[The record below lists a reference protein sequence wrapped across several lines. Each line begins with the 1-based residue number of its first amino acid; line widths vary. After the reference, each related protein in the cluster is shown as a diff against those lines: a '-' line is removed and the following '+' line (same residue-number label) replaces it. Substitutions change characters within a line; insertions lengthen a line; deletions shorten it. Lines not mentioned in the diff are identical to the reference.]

1 MQTLI
6 LNHYP
11 PVIKQIGE
19 LQQIAKA
26 EDIEFSKLNALFGTV
41 SRNMFVTTADETGV
55 QRFEKLL
62 GIKPKVMQSLE
73 DRKLYILIM
82 INRRKMS
89 LHEIAELLSE
99 YAKEIK
105 LKPSYEKDEI
115 TVEAGDNASDISTLF
130 KVLDE
135 MIPLHI
141 YIFFFMEIVT
151 KTECVETPLAL
162 ELETTVNWENAK
174 GEWYLDGSVPL
185 DGSRLLGAAKNEW
198 YLDGSVPLDGSRF
211 LNAAI
216 ISKKLT
222 ELELKMESTVE
233 TATEIFKDMELTEQK
248 NLWYLDGSVSLD
260 GSRMLNAEIHKEA
273 I

>member
-11 PVIKQIGE
+11 PVIKQIRE
-19 LQQIAKA
+19 VQQIARA
-26 EDIEFSKLNALFGTV
+26 EDIELSKLNTLFGTV

-89 LHEIAELLSE
+89 LREIAELLSE

-105 LKPSYEKDEI
+105 LKPSYEKDEL
-115 TVEAGDNASDISTLF
+115 TVETGDNASDIVTLF

-135 MIPLHI
+135 IIPLHI
-141 YIFFFMEIVT
+141 YIFFKMEIVAKAEFT
-151 KTECVETPLAL
+151 ETPLAL
-162 ELETTVNWENAK
+162 ELETSVNWENAK

-185 DGSRLLGAAKNEW
+185 DGSRLI
-198 YLDGSVPLDGSRF
+198 
-211 LNAAI
+211 NAALV
-216 ISKKLT
+216 SKKIT
-222 ELELKMESTVE
+222 EIELELENTIETTV
-233 TATEIFKDMELTEQK
+233 EIFKDMELTEQK